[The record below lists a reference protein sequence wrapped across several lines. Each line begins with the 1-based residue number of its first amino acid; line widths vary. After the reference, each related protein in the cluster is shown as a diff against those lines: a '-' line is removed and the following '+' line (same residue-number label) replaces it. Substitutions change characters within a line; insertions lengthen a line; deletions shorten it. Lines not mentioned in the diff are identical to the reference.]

1 MTSRNHTVNV
11 TRTEHGTEV
20 RRLFAENKC
29 LQERKK
35 EVTEEES
42 KRKTVRGKAGSTLQK
57 FIEQLG

>member
-1 MTSRNHTVNV
+1 M
-11 TRTEHGTEV
+11 